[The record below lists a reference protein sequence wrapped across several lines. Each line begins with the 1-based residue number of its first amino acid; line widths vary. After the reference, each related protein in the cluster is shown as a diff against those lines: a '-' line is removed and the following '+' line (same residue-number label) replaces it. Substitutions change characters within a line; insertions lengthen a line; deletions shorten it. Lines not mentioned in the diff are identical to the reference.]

1 MKNIRLCVCLLLF
14 LALCFL
20 TSCASRIKPEA
31 VNQFERIELK
41 TEKATKEEWERIKV
55 DDNFS
60 YVSDFNHSNYSS
72 DNEEHY
78 FIRFYYQDKLIYEEY
93 SKDTSF
99 LLDDTKTFDD
109 QLFYAYTD
117 NDDIDFKK
125 CTVYCLVANKDG
137 LINRFSLEGNYTCIG
152 IALSEDFCYFLV
164 INRVDSS
171 HLLIKTDKIGNLLS
185 TVSLDKKFLSL
196 YYFNN
201 ELYTTNF
208 ETNSEGDYVDEIY
221 LLNEDGTYNLITVM
235 PGYAKISFNNNLEA
249 FSYCISDNKYKFY
262 KYSNNELKLL
272 TEFELKCY
280 KENDETEKINY
291 TYKGFIHSNNKYY
304 LAYEINGAKT
314 INFYNKM
321 IVMVYDEL
329 EDKLNIFYDDSD
341 SEKVLVRNETIFFGK
356 YTNDS
361 TNKTSDGKF
370 KKIIL
375 T

>member
-1 MKNIRLCVCLLLF
+1 MKNIRLWFCFLSFIILF
-14 LALCFL
+14 FL
-20 TSCASRIKPEA
+20 TSCVSKKPEA

-41 TEKATKEEWERIKV
+41 TANAKKEEWERIKV

-72 DNEEHY
+72 DNEEQY

-99 LLDDTKTFDD
+99 SLDDTKTFDD
-109 QLFYAYTD
+109 QLFYAYTA

-125 CTVYCLVANKDG
+125 CTVYCLVVNKDG

-152 IALSEDFCYFLV
+152 LALSEDFCYFLV

-185 TVSLDKKFLSL
+185 TVSLDKNFWSL

-208 ETNSEGDYVDEIY
+208 KTNSEGDYVDEIY

-235 PGYAKISFNNNLEA
+235 PGNAKISFNNNLKA
-249 FSYCISDNKYKFY
+249 FSYCISDNKYKLY

-272 TEFELKCY
+272 TEFELKRY
-280 KENDETEKINY
+280 KENDEKDKICY
-291 TYKGFIHSNNKYY
+291 TYKGFIYSNNKYY
-304 LAYEINGAKT
+304 LAYEINGDTT

-321 IVMVYDEL
+321 MVLVYDEL
-329 EDKLNIFYDDSD
+329 EDKMKIFYEDSD
-341 SEKVLVRNETIFFGK
+341 CENVLVRNGTIFFGK
-356 YTNDS
+356 YTNGS